1 MHRVNRLAAQLL
13 AEPTAS
19 TVVGEPVV
27 IDDPPENWP
36 AWLPFPVHTVVPRF
50 ALGDR
55 EANEYLEREG
65 CTFSRP
71 SRRPSRQPAGH
82 RRPSRQPAGNRLL
95 PLRFDV
101 YRRGLQGRAILRGG

>member
-71 SRRPSRQPAGH
+71 SRRPSRQPAG
-82 RRPSRQPAGNRLL
+82 NRLL

>member
-1 MHRVNRLAAQLL
+1 MHRVNHLATHLL
-13 AEPTAS
+13 PRAKPAAS

-36 AWLPFPVHTVVPRF
+36 AWLPFPVHTDVPRF

-65 CTFSRP
+65 CTFSSHSHRP
-71 SRRPSRQPAGH
+71 VP
-82 RRPSRQPAGNRLL
+82 
-95 PLRFDV
+95 
-101 YRRGLQGRAILRGG
+101 